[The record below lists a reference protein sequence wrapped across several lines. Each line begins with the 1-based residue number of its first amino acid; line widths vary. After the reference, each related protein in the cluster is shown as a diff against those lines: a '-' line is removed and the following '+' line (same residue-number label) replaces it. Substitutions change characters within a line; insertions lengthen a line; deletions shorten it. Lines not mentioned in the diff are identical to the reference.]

1 MVAVGGGWRLRGG
14 CERPVQLCCGEPGL
28 LQWSGAA
35 QLCDSAFWRIPVPQ
49 QTLLLTPVS
58 CCAALQSIV
67 SCNQLVR
74 NLAPLLADV
83 AQLSVQAAANCQA
96 QQGERQLGDPACAA
110 AAAGVC
116 RELIGQQECNVRQ
129 QTLDLVR
136 QRLTVSLAHSLLVHP
151 APALS
156 VQVQGGACS
165 GAAERSAALQRLL
178 AQQGPAARQEGAH
191 GGATAAAPAAG
202 EQAGSPLA
210 FHEVLPGR
218 TLSLR
223 WSPAAHQAGVLLL
236 VSGAR
241 PCRDFSVVA
250 ATSIGGGAEAAGGAT
265 ELAAAAQPL
274 PPLAPGVLEHVGG
287 PGRDR

>member
-1 MVAVGGGWRLRGG
+1 MPR
-14 CERPVQLCCGEPGL
+14 
-28 LQWSGAA
+28 
-35 QLCDSAFWRIPVPQ
+35 
-49 QTLLLTPVS
+49 QTLLLTPVA
-58 CCAALQSIV
+58 CCPALQSIV

-96 QQGERQLGDPACAA
+96 QQGERQPGGPAGAA

-136 QRLTVSLAHSLLVHP
+136 QRLTVSLAHTLLAHP
-151 APALS
+151 APARS
-156 VQVQGGACS
+156 VQRGPCS
-165 GAAERSAALQRLL
+165 GAAERSAALQRQL
-178 AQQGPAARQEGAH
+178 AQRGPVARQEGVH
-191 GGATAAAPAAG
+191 GGAAAAAPAAG

-210 FHEVLPGR
+210 FHEVLPGH
-218 TLSLR
+218 TLSLQ

-250 ATSIGGGAEAAGGAT
+250 ATSIGGGAAAAGGAA